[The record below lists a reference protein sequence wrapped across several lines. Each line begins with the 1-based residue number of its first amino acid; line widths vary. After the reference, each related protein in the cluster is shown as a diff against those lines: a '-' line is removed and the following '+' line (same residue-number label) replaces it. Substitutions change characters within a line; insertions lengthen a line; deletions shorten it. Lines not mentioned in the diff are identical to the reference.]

1 MYRERVPGGTGT
13 PNQNS
18 ISCCVYIFR
27 DSRPSFGVGGSGPSK
42 MTMLYINIKKTIERG
57 YQGYRDP
64 NQNSI
69 SCCVYIL
76 QGFPD
81 FAHPTERERKRD
93 EREKERERDREKE
106 K

>member
-1 MYRERVPGGTGT
+1 
-13 PNQNS
+13 
-18 ISCCVYIFR
+18 
-27 DSRPSFGVGGSGPSK
+27 

>member
-1 MYRERVPGGTGT
+1 
-13 PNQNS
+13 
-18 ISCCVYIFR
+18 
-27 DSRPSFGVGGSGPSK
+27 

-106 K
+106 RERERKRERDSARRLQKEGHKVSMPQRTITVVSQ